1 MPFPCDESSPTRFC
15 LMLQQTDGNLVLSVE
30 LYDVTV
36 GIVVSN
42 GWEGGVPG
50 SENWVQELEGP
61 INANLVYF

>member
-1 MPFPCDESSPTRFC
+1 MPFPCDESSPTHFR

-30 LYDVTV
+30 LYDVTG

-50 SENWVQELEGP
+50 SEN
-61 INANLVYF
+61 